1 MPATVSSTSPS
12 ARQLLLRLLL
22 AADGGA
28 LDAAAAIRA
37 GALFGISTNSMRVA
51 LTRLQASGR
60 IENVER
66 GSYRLGRATRA
77 LGNDVASWRERG
89 ERAERGERRDAEQ
102 RLRPWQGDWIAVS
115 VSSMSRGDRSAARN
129 RARAFALL
137 GMRALDDGL
146 FIRPD
151 NLTGGVSLARARL
164 QSLGLE
170 RDAAVFVASAFDAR
184 TETRAR
190 RLWKA
195 DKLEQGYRNG
205 RKSLQASLGRLP
217 ALPLENAARESYL
230 IGDHALRTLV
240 FDPLLPEPLVATAER
255 HAFVDAML
263 DYDAAGQDI
272 WRRFLAL
279 PK

>member
-1 MPATVSSTSPS
+1 MPAAVSSTSPS

-77 LGNDVASWRERG
+77 LGNDVASWR
-89 ERAERGERRDAEQ
+89 DAEQ

-115 VSSMSRGDRSAARN
+115 VSSMSRGERSAARN

-255 HAFVDAML
+255 RAFVDAML